1 MTAREGRGLEL
12 EAVSASPLLWL
23 FCSAIC
29 GANCP
34 HRTPLNCVV
43 FDCRECGGEN
53 RSSADNGTFFGLGG
67 FFYDTLGTLMDLMG
81 FIGKFHTFSAHHG
94 C

>member
-12 EAVSASPLLWL
+12 EAVSLMPLPWL

-43 FDCRECGGEN
+43 FDCGECGWEN
-53 RSSADNGTFFGLGG
+53 RSGADDGTFFRVGR
-67 FFYDTLGTLMDLMG
+67 
-81 FIGKFHTFSAHHG
+81 FSP
-94 C
+94 

>member
-1 MTAREGRGLEL
+1 MEL
-12 EAVSASPLLWL
+12 EAVSPMPLPWL

-43 FDCRECGGEN
+43 FDCGEYGLEN
-53 RSSADNGTFFGLGG
+53 QSGANNVTFFNLER
-67 FFYDTLGTLMDLMG
+67 FAL
-81 FIGKFHTFSAHHG
+81 
-94 C
+94 